1 MGEYEA
7 LVRGF
12 LDETLT
18 IAHYSTTI
26 SNELFDITI
35 FELKADLLDQLF
47 NMLIRETPDRLNQI
61 LTESPFPERAIR
73 TEALEFIVDSL
84 NQLDL
89 NDPRSNLDKV
99 ALTGTLRYWIQ
110 DVQQNGHQSAFYLLF
125 IEHFKGIL

>member
-26 SNELFDITI
+26 SNELFEISV

-47 NMLIRETPDRLNQI
+47 NLLMRETTDRLNQI

-73 TEALEFIVDSL
+73 TEALDFIVNSL
-84 NQLDL
+84 NLLNL
-89 NDPRSNLDKV
+89 NDPRSNLDKEM
-99 ALTGTLRYWIQ
+99 LDGTLRYWLQ
-110 DVQQNGHQSAFYLLF
+110 DVQQNGHQSAFYLWFLD
-125 IEHFKGIL
+125 HFKGSI